1 MVTGKEVYMHKILKQ
16 STVLFLAALLIVIP
30 FGATAF
36 AQVELEKK
44 EPSAGAMTYDL
55 FILRPFGAAAGIV
68 CAGIF
73 VLSLPFAAIGG
84 TVPQTTEKL
93 VVNPFKFTI
102 TRPLGYNR
110 FNLD

>member
-1 MVTGKEVYMHKILKQ
+1 MHKILKQ
-16 STVLFLAALLIVIP
+16 SMVLLLAAVLIVIP
-30 FGATAF
+30 FAATAF

-55 FILRPFGAAAGIV
+55 FIMRPVGVVATVV

-73 VLSLPFAAIGG
+73 VISLPFAAIGG

-93 VVNPFKFTI
+93 VLNPFKFTI

>member
-1 MVTGKEVYMHKILKQ
+1 MHKILKQ
-16 STVLFLAALLIVIP
+16 SMILLLAALLIVIP
-30 FGATAF
+30 FAATAL

-55 FILRPFGAAAGIV
+55 FIMRPVGAVATITCSA
-68 CAGIF
+68 IF
-73 VLSLPFAAIGG
+73 VLALPFAAIGG

-93 VVNPFKFTI
+93 VINPFKFTI

-110 FNLD
+110 FTLD

>member
-1 MVTGKEVYMHKILKQ
+1 MHKILKQ
-16 STVLFLAALLIVIP
+16 SMVLLLAALLIVIP
-30 FGATAF
+30 LAATAF

-44 EPSAGAMTYDL
+44 QPSAGAMTYDL
-55 FILRPFGAAAGIV
+55 FIMRPVGAIATIA
-68 CAGIF
+68 CSAIF

-93 VVNPFKFTI
+93 VINPFKFTI

-110 FNLD
+110 FNLN

>member
-1 MVTGKEVYMHKILKQ
+1 M
-16 STVLFLAALLIVIP
+16 VLFLAALLIVIP

-36 AQVELEKK
+36 AQFYLEKK
-44 EPSAGAMTYDL
+44 QPSAGAITYDL
-55 FILRPFGAAAGIV
+55 FIMRPFGAVATVV
-68 CAGIF
+68 CSAIF

-84 TVPQTTEKL
+84 TVPQTSEKL

>member
-1 MVTGKEVYMHKILKQ
+1 MVTGKEVYMHKKLKQ
-16 STVLFLAALLIVIP
+16 SMVLFLAALLVVIP
-30 FGATAF
+30 FAATAV

-55 FILRPFGAAAGIV
+55 FLLRPFGAVATVV
-68 CAGIF
+68 CSAIF
-73 VLSLPFAAIGG
+73 VVSLPFAAIGG
-84 TVPQTTEKL
+84 TVPQAGKKL
-93 VVNPFKFTI
+93 VVNPFRFTI

>member
-1 MVTGKEVYMHKILKQ
+1 MHKILKQ
-16 STVLFLAALLIVIP
+16 SMVLLLAALLIAIP
-30 FGATAF
+30 LAATAL

-55 FILRPFGAAAGIV
+55 FIMRPVGAVATIAGS
-68 CAGIF
+68 AIF

-84 TVPQTTEKL
+84 TVPQTSEKL

-102 TRPLGYNR
+102 TRPLGYNSFR
-110 FNLD
+110 TN

>member
-1 MVTGKEVYMHKILKQ
+1 MVL
-16 STVLFLAALLIVIP
+16 LLAALLIVIP

-36 AQVELEKK
+36 AQVDLEKK
-44 EPSAGAMTYDL
+44 QPSAGAMTYDL
-55 FILRPFGAAAGIV
+55 FIMRPVGAVATIACAAL
-68 CAGIF
+68 F

-84 TVPQTTEKL
+84 TVPTTTEKL